1 MEIILIIAL
10 IAVFIAVVYG
20 VLSIQRTIQARPSDT
35 GAIVNPTPPIDVA
48 ALVASVRSA
57 VEAEMRK
64 TAQETLQATSQQSAE
79 FFAAQS
85 ATLEG
90 KTRSMLAPFE
100 EQIKGLSVSVNTL
113 QTTYSQEQGTIS
125 QLATQITTLQSTTT
139 TLTNS
144 LKSPTARGSW
154 GENQL
159 RNVIQL
165 AGMESYCDYT
175 EQFTGGE
182 GESDQ
187 RPDVVVHL
195 PNGAMIAIDSKAP
208 LSAYLRMQDATDVP
222 TKEIELKNHAKLM
235 RDHMKNLSDKKYW
248 NQFPQSPDFVVMF
261 IPGEGFVSDAMR
273 SDPSL
278 LDDAMKSRVLVAS
291 PVNLLALLFAVAK
304 GWQAHSIAEHAK
316 EVAAL
321 GTLLYERVGI
331 VLEFVGTMGRNLNT
345 ATTAYNKM
353 VDSIEGRMLVTL
365 RKFRDLKVV
374 QGEEIE
380 TLKRIDV
387 QTRSLTA
394 PEILPELD
402 S

>member
-1 MEIILIIAL
+1 MEIILIVAL

-20 VLSIQRTIQARPSDT
+20 VISIQRTIQARPADT
-35 GAIVNPTPPIDVA
+35 APVANPVPAIDVA

-90 KTRSMLAPFE
+90 KTRSILAPFE
-100 EQIKGLSVSVNTL
+100 EQIKGLSASVNSL

-187 RPDVVVHL
+187 RPDVVVRL

-208 LSAYLRMQDATDVP
+208 LSAYLRMQDATDVA
-222 TKEIELKNHAKLM
+222 TKEIELKNHARLM
-235 RDHMKNLSDKKYW
+235 RDHMKKLSDKKYW

-278 LDDAMKSRVLVAS
+278 LDDAMKNRVLVAS

-321 GTLLYERVGI
+321 GTELYERVGV
-331 VLEFVGTMGRNLNT
+331 VLTHVGKMGTNLST
-345 ATTAYNKM
+345 ATTAYNDM
-353 VDSIEGRMLVTL
+353 VGSLEGRMLPTL

-374 QGEEIE
+374 QGKEID
-380 TLKRIDV
+380 TLKSIDV
-387 QTRSLTA
+387 QTRSLAA

>member
-1 MEIILIIAL
+1 MQALLIGVVVIL
-10 IAVFIAVVYG
+10 IAVIVIATVFIRQSLSARGTIPVVG
-20 VLSIQRTIQARPSDT
+20 SA
-35 GAIVNPTPPIDVA
+35 PIDQA

-64 TAQETLQATSQQSAE
+64 TAQETLQASTQQSAE
-79 FFAAQS
+79 FFAAQQRNI
-85 ATLEG
+85 ENQ
-90 KTRSMLAPFE
+90 TRALLSPFE
-100 EQIKGLSVSVNTL
+100 EQIKGLSGSVTAL
-113 QTTYSQEQGTIS
+113 QTTYSQEQGTVA
-125 QLATQITTLQSTTT
+125 QLAVQITSLQSTTT

-182 GESDQ
+182 AEADQ
-187 RPDVVVHL
+187 RPDVVVRL
-195 PNGAMIAIDSKAP
+195 PNGALIAVDSKAP
-208 LSAYLRMQDATDVP
+208 LSAYLRMQDASDVA
-222 TKEIELKNHAKLM
+222 TKEIELKAHAKLM
-235 RDHMKNLSDKKYW
+235 RDHMKKLADKKYW
-248 NQFPQSPDFVVMF
+248 NQFPEAPDFVVMF

-273 SDPSL
+273 SDPTL
-278 LDDAMKSRVLVAS
+278 LAEAMKNRVLIAS

-321 GTLLYERVGI
+321 GSELYERVGN
-331 VLEFVGTMGRNLNT
+331 VLTQVSKMGTHLNT
-345 ATTAYNKM
+345 STTAYNEM
-353 VDSIEGRMLVTL
+353 IGSLENRMLPTL

-374 QGEEIE
+374 QGKEIDP
-380 TLKRIDV
+380 LKSIDS
-387 QTRSLTA
+387 QTRSLNA
-394 PEILPELD
+394 PEATPELN
-402 S
+402 

>member
-1 MEIILIIAL
+1 MESEAPEELAT
-10 IAVFIAVVYG
+10 VFIRQS
-20 VLSIQRTIQARPSDT
+20 LSARGTIPVIGSA
-35 GAIVNPTPPIDVA
+35 PIDQA

-64 TAQETLQATSQQSAE
+64 TAQETLQASTQQSAE
-79 FFAAQS
+79 FFAAQQRNI
-85 ATLEG
+85 ENQ
-90 KTRSMLAPFE
+90 TRALLSPFE
-100 EQIKGLSVSVNTL
+100 EQIKGLSGSVTAL
-113 QTTYSQEQGTIS
+113 QTSYSQEQGTVA
-125 QLATQITTLQSTTT
+125 QLAAQITSLQSTTT

-182 GESDQ
+182 AEADQ
-187 RPDVVVHL
+187 RPDVVVRL
-195 PNGAMIAIDSKAP
+195 PNGALIAVDSKAP
-208 LSAYLRMQDATDVP
+208 LSAYLRMQDASDVA
-222 TKEIELKNHAKLM
+222 TKEIELKAHAKLM
-235 RDHMKNLSDKKYW
+235 RDHMKKLADKKYW
-248 NQFPQSPDFVVMF
+248 NQFPEAPDFVVMF

-273 SDPSL
+273 SDPTL
-278 LDDAMKSRVLVAS
+278 LAEAMKNRVLIAS

-321 GTLLYERVGI
+321 GSELYERVGN
-331 VLEFVGTMGRNLNT
+331 VLTQVSKMGTHLNT
-345 ATTAYNKM
+345 STTAYNEM
-353 VDSIEGRMLVTL
+353 IGSLENRMMPTL

-374 QGEEIE
+374 QGKEMVP
-380 TLKRIDV
+380 LKSIDS
-387 QTRSLTA
+387 QTRSLNA
-394 PEILPELD
+394 PEATPELD
-402 S
+402 

>member
-1 MEIILIIAL
+1 MQAVLIGVVVIL
-10 IAVFIAVVYG
+10 IAVIVVATVFIRQS
-20 VLSIQRTIQARPSDT
+20 LSARGTIPVIGSA
-35 GAIVNPTPPIDVA
+35 PIDQA

-64 TAQETLQATSQQSAE
+64 TAQETLQASTQQSAE
-79 FFAAQS
+79 FFAAQQRNI
-85 ATLEG
+85 ENQ
-90 KTRSMLAPFE
+90 TRALLSPFE
-100 EQIKGLSVSVNTL
+100 EQIKGLSGSVTAL
-113 QTTYSQEQGTIS
+113 QTTYSQEQGTVA
-125 QLATQITTLQSTTT
+125 QLAAQITSLQSTTT

-182 GESDQ
+182 AEADQ
-187 RPDVVVHL
+187 RPDVVVRL
-195 PNGAMIAIDSKAP
+195 PNGALIAVDSKAP
-208 LSAYLRMQDATDVP
+208 LSAYLRMQDASDVA
-222 TKEIELKNHAKLM
+222 TKEIELKAHAKLM
-235 RDHMKNLSDKKYW
+235 RDHMKKLADKKYW
-248 NQFPQSPDFVVMF
+248 NQFPEAPDFVVMF

-273 SDPSL
+273 SDPTL
-278 LDDAMKSRVLVAS
+278 LAEAMKNRVLIAS

-321 GTLLYERVGI
+321 GSELYERVGN
-331 VLEFVGTMGRNLNT
+331 VLTQVSKMGTHLNT
-345 ATTAYNKM
+345 STTAYNEM
-353 VDSIEGRMLVTL
+353 IGSLENRMMPTL

-374 QGEEIE
+374 QGKEMVP
-380 TLKRIDV
+380 LKSIDS
-387 QTRSLTA
+387 QTRSLNA
-394 PEILPELD
+394 PEATPELD
-402 S
+402 

>member
-1 MEIILIIAL
+1 MDIILIVAL

-20 VLSIQRTIQARPSDT
+20 VISIQRTIQARPADT
-35 GAIVNPTPPIDVA
+35 APVVNPVPAIDVA

-90 KTRSMLAPFE
+90 KTRSILAPFE
-100 EQIKGLSVSVNTL
+100 EQIKGLSASVNSL

-187 RPDVVVHL
+187 RPDVVVRL

-208 LSAYLRMQDATDVP
+208 LSAYLRMQDATDVA
-222 TKEIELKNHAKLM
+222 TKEIELKNHARLM
-235 RDHMKNLSDKKYW
+235 RDHMKKLSDKKYW

-278 LDDAMKSRVLVAS
+278 LDDAMKNRVLVAS

-321 GTLLYERVGI
+321 GTELYERVGV
-331 VLEFVGTMGRNLNT
+331 VLTHVGKMGTNLST
-345 ATTAYNKM
+345 ATTAYNDM
-353 VDSIEGRMLVTL
+353 VGSLEGRMLPTL

-374 QGEEIE
+374 QGKEID
-380 TLKRIDV
+380 TLKSIDV
-387 QTRSLTA
+387 QTRSLAA

>member
-1 MEIILIIAL
+1 MEIILVIAL

-304 GWQAHSIAEHAK
+304 GWQAHSIAEHAEK
-316 EVAAL
+316 VAAL
-321 GTLLYERVGI
+321 GTLLYERVGT
-331 VLEFVGTMGRNLNT
+331 VLEFVGTMGKNLGT
-345 ATTAYNKM
+345 ATTAYNEM
-353 VDSIEGRMLVTL
+353 VGSIEGRMLVTL

-374 QGEEIE
+374 QGEEIN
-380 TLKRIDV
+380 TLKSIEV

>member
-10 IAVFIAVVYG
+10 IAVIIAVVYG
-20 VLSIQRTIQARPSDT
+20 VLSIQRTIKARPSDA

-235 RDHMKNLSDKKYW
+235 RDHMKKLSDKKYW

>member
-125 QLATQITTLQSTTT
+125 QLVTQITTLQSTTT

-235 RDHMKNLSDKKYW
+235 RDHMKKLSDKKYW

-321 GTLLYERVGI
+321 GTLLYERVGT
-331 VLEFVGTMGRNLNT
+331 VLTEVSKMGKNLST
-345 ATTAYNKM
+345 ATTAYNEM
-353 VDSIEGRMLVTL
+353 VGSLEGRMLVTL

-374 QGEEIE
+374 QGEEID
-380 TLKRIDV
+380 TLKSIDI

>member
-1 MEIILIIAL
+1 MQAVLIGVVVILLAVIVVAT
-10 IAVFIAVVYG
+10 VFIRQS
-20 VLSIQRTIQARPSDT
+20 LSARGTIPVT
-35 GAIVNPTPPIDVA
+35 GSAPIDQA

-64 TAQETLQATSQQSAE
+64 TAQETLQASTQQSAE
-79 FFAAQS
+79 FFAAQQRNI
-85 ATLEG
+85 ENQ
-90 KTRSMLAPFE
+90 TRALLSPFE
-100 EQIKGLSVSVNTL
+100 EQIKGLSGSVTAL
-113 QTTYSQEQGTIS
+113 QTTYSQEQGTVA
-125 QLATQITTLQSTTT
+125 QLAAQITSLQSTTT

-182 GESDQ
+182 AEADQ
-187 RPDVVVHL
+187 RPDVVVRL
-195 PNGAMIAIDSKAP
+195 PNGALIAVDSKAP
-208 LSAYLRMQDATDVP
+208 LSAYLRMQDASDVA
-222 TKEIELKNHAKLM
+222 TKEIELKAHAKLM
-235 RDHMKNLSDKKYW
+235 RDHMKKLADKKYW
-248 NQFPQSPDFVVMF
+248 NQFPEAPDFVVMF

-273 SDPSL
+273 SDPTL

-316 EVAAL
+316 EVASL
-321 GTLLYERVGI
+321 GTELYERVGV
-331 VLEFVGTMGRNLNT
+331 VLDHVSRMGTSLGT
-345 ATTAYNKM
+345 STKAYNDM
-353 VDSIEGRMLVTL
+353 IGSLESRMLPTL

-374 QGEEIE
+374 QGKEMDP
-380 TLKRIDV
+380 LKSIDS
-387 QTRSLTA
+387 QTRSLNA
-394 PEILPELD
+394 PEATPELD
-402 S
+402 

>member
-10 IAVFIAVVYG
+10 IVVFIAVVYG
-20 VLSIQRTIQARPSDT
+20 VLSIQRTIQSRPSDA

-85 ATLEG
+85 AALEG

-100 EQIKGLSVSVNTL
+100 EQIKGLSASVNTL

-165 AGMESYCDYT
+165 AGMASYCDYT

-187 RPDVVVHL
+187 RPDVVVRL

-235 RDHMKNLSDKKYW
+235 RDHMKKLSDKKYW

-278 LDDAMKSRVLVAS
+278 LDDAMKNRVLVAS

-321 GTLLYERVGI
+321 GTLLYERVGT
-331 VLEFVGTMGRNLNT
+331 VLTEVGKLGRNLST
-345 ATTAYNKM
+345 ATTAYNDM
-353 VDSIEGRMLVTL
+353 VGSLEGRMLVTL

-374 QGEEIE
+374 QGEEID
-380 TLKRIDV
+380 TLKSIDV

>member
-1 MEIILIIAL
+1 MEIILIVAL

-20 VLSIQRTIQARPSDT
+20 VISIQRTIQARPADT
-35 GAIVNPTPPIDVA
+35 AAVVNPTPPIDVA

-90 KTRSMLAPFE
+90 KTRSILAPFE
-100 EQIKGLSVSVNTL
+100 EQIKGLSASVNTL

-187 RPDVVVHL
+187 RPDVVVRL

-208 LSAYLRMQDATDVP
+208 LSAYLRMQDATDVA
-222 TKEIELKNHAKLM
+222 TKEIELKNHARLM
-235 RDHMKNLSDKKYW
+235 RDHMKKLSDKKYW

-278 LDDAMKSRVLVAS
+278 LDDAMKNRVLVAS

-321 GTLLYERVGI
+321 GTELYERVGV
-331 VLEFVGTMGRNLNT
+331 VLTHVGKMGTNLST
-345 ATTAYNKM
+345 ATTAYNDM
-353 VDSIEGRMLVTL
+353 VGSLEGRMLPTL

-374 QGEEIE
+374 QGKEID
-380 TLKRIDV
+380 TLKSIDV
-387 QTRSLTA
+387 QTRSLAA

>member
-20 VLSIQRTIQARPSDT
+20 ALSIQRTIQSRPSDT

-90 KTRSMLAPFE
+90 KTRSILAPFE
-100 EQIKGLSVSVNTL
+100 VQIKGLSDSVNSL

-165 AGMESYCDYT
+165 AGMESYCDYK

-222 TKEIELKNHAKLM
+222 TKEIELKNHARLM
-235 RDHMKNLSDKKYW
+235 RDHMKKLSDKKYW

-278 LDDAMKSRVLVAS
+278 LDDAMKNRVLVAS

-321 GTLLYERVGI
+321 GTELYERVGV
-331 VLEFVGTMGRNLNT
+331 VLTHVGKMGTNLST
-345 ATTAYNKM
+345 ATTAYNDM
-353 VDSIEGRMLVTL
+353 VGSLEGRMLPTL

-374 QGEEIE
+374 QGKEID
-380 TLKRIDV
+380 TLKSIDV
-387 QTRSLTA
+387 QTRSLAA

>member
-1 MEIILIIAL
+1 MEIILIVAL

-20 VLSIQRTIQARPSDT
+20 VISIQRTIQARPADT
-35 GAIVNPTPPIDVA
+35 ATVVNPTPAIDVA

-90 KTRSMLAPFE
+90 KTRSILAPFE
-100 EQIKGLSVSVNTL
+100 EQIKGLSASVNSL
-113 QTTYSQEQGTIS
+113 QTTYSQEQGTMS

-187 RPDVVVHL
+187 RPDVVVRL

-208 LSAYLRMQDATDVP
+208 LSAYLRMQDATDVG
-222 TKEIELKNHAKLM
+222 TKEIELKNHARLM
-235 RDHMKNLSDKKYW
+235 RDHMKKLSDKKYW

-278 LDDAMKSRVLVAS
+278 LDDAMKNRVLVAS

-321 GTLLYERVGI
+321 GTELYERVGV
-331 VLEFVGTMGRNLNT
+331 VLTHVGKMGTNLST
-345 ATTAYNKM
+345 ATTAYNDM
-353 VDSIEGRMLVTL
+353 VGSLEGRMLPTL

-374 QGEEIE
+374 QGKEID
-380 TLKRIDV
+380 TLKSIDI
-387 QTRSLTA
+387 QTRSLAA

>member
-1 MEIILIIAL
+1 MQAVLIGVVVIL
-10 IAVFIAVVYG
+10 IAVIVVATVFIRQSLSARGTIPVVG
-20 VLSIQRTIQARPSDT
+20 SA
-35 GAIVNPTPPIDVA
+35 PIDQA

-64 TAQETLQATSQQSAE
+64 TAQETLQASTQQSAE
-79 FFAAQS
+79 FFAAQQRNI
-85 ATLEG
+85 ENQ
-90 KTRSMLAPFE
+90 TRALLSPFE
-100 EQIKGLSVSVNTL
+100 EQIKGLSGSVTAL
-113 QTTYSQEQGTIS
+113 QTTYSQEQGTVA
-125 QLATQITTLQSTTT
+125 QLAAQITSLQSTTT

-182 GESDQ
+182 AEADQ
-187 RPDVVVHL
+187 RPDVVVRL
-195 PNGAMIAIDSKAP
+195 PNGALIAVDSKAP
-208 LSAYLRMQDATDVP
+208 LSAYLRMQDASDVA
-222 TKEIELKNHAKLM
+222 TKEIELKAHAKLM
-235 RDHMKNLSDKKYW
+235 RDHMKKLADKKYW
-248 NQFPQSPDFVVMF
+248 NQFPEAPDFVVMF

-273 SDPSL
+273 SDPTL
-278 LDDAMKSRVLVAS
+278 LAEAMKNRVLIAS

-321 GTLLYERVGI
+321 GSELYERVGN
-331 VLEFVGTMGRNLNT
+331 VLTQVSKMGTHLNT
-345 ATTAYNKM
+345 STTAYNEM
-353 VDSIEGRMLVTL
+353 IGSLENRMMPTL

-374 QGEEIE
+374 QGKEMVP
-380 TLKRIDV
+380 LKSIDS
-387 QTRSLTA
+387 QTRSLNA
-394 PEILPELD
+394 PEATPELD
-402 S
+402 

>member
-1 MEIILIIAL
+1 MQAVLIGVVVIL
-10 IAVFIAVVYG
+10 IAVIVVATVFIRQS
-20 VLSIQRTIQARPSDT
+20 LSARGTIPVIGSA
-35 GAIVNPTPPIDVA
+35 PIDQA

-64 TAQETLQATSQQSAE
+64 TAQETLQASTQQSAE
-79 FFAAQS
+79 FFAAQQRNI
-85 ATLEG
+85 ENQ
-90 KTRSMLAPFE
+90 TRALLSPFE
-100 EQIKGLSVSVNTL
+100 EQIKGLSGSVTAL
-113 QTTYSQEQGTIS
+113 QTSYSQEQGTVA
-125 QLATQITTLQSTTT
+125 QLAAQITSLQSTTT

-182 GESDQ
+182 AEADQ
-187 RPDVVVHL
+187 RPDVVVRL
-195 PNGAMIAIDSKAP
+195 PNGALIAVDSKAP
-208 LSAYLRMQDATDVP
+208 LSAYLRMQDASDVA
-222 TKEIELKNHAKLM
+222 TKEIELKAHAKLM
-235 RDHMKNLSDKKYW
+235 RDHMKKLADKKYW
-248 NQFPQSPDFVVMF
+248 NQFPEAPDFVVMF

-273 SDPSL
+273 SDPTL
-278 LDDAMKSRVLVAS
+278 LAEAMKNRVLIAS

-321 GTLLYERVGI
+321 GSELYERVGN
-331 VLEFVGTMGRNLNT
+331 VLTQVSKMGTHLNT
-345 ATTAYNKM
+345 STTAYNEM
-353 VDSIEGRMLVTL
+353 IGSLENRMMPTL

-374 QGEEIE
+374 QGKEMVP
-380 TLKRIDV
+380 LKSIDS
-387 QTRSLTA
+387 QTRSLNA
-394 PEILPELD
+394 PEATPELD
-402 S
+402 

>member
-20 VLSIQRTIQARPSDT
+20 VFSIQRTIQSRPSDA

-235 RDHMKNLSDKKYW
+235 RDHMKKLSDKKYW

-321 GTLLYERVGI
+321 GTLLYERVGT
-331 VLEFVGTMGRNLNT
+331 VLTEVGKVGKNLST
-345 ATTAYNKM
+345 ATTAYNDM
-353 VDSIEGRMLVTL
+353 IGSLEGRMLVTL

-374 QGEEIE
+374 QGEEID
-380 TLKRIDV
+380 TLKSIDV

-394 PEILPELD
+394 PEIHPELD

>member
-20 VLSIQRTIQARPSDT
+20 VLSIQRTIQARPSDAD
-35 GAIVNPTPPIDVA
+35 AIVNPTPPIDIA

-100 EQIKGLSVSVNTL
+100 EQIKGLSASVNTL

-187 RPDVVVHL
+187 RPDVVVRL

-235 RDHMKNLSDKKYW
+235 REHMKKLSDKKYW

-321 GTLLYERVGI
+321 GALLYERVGT
-331 VLEFVGTMGRNLNT
+331 VLAEVGKMGKNLST
-345 ATTAYNKM
+345 ATTAYNDM
-353 VDSIEGRMLVTL
+353 VGSLEGRLLVTL

-380 TLKRIDV
+380 TLKSIDV
-387 QTRSLTA
+387 QTRSLAA

>member
-165 AGMESYCDYT
+165 AGMESYCDYK

-235 RDHMKNLSDKKYW
+235 RDHMKKLSDKKYW

>member
-1 MEIILIIAL
+1 MEIILIVAL

-20 VLSIQRTIQARPSDT
+20 VVSIQRTIQARPADT
-35 GAIVNPTPPIDVA
+35 AAVVNPVPAIDVA

-90 KTRSMLAPFE
+90 KTRSILAPFE
-100 EQIKGLSVSVNTL
+100 EQIKGLSASVNTL

-187 RPDVVVHL
+187 RPDVVVRL

-208 LSAYLRMQDATDVP
+208 LSAYLRMQDATDVA
-222 TKEIELKNHAKLM
+222 TKEIELKNHARLM
-235 RDHMKNLSDKKYW
+235 RDHMKKLSDKKYW

-278 LDDAMKSRVLVAS
+278 LDDAMKNRVLVAS

-321 GTLLYERVGI
+321 GTELYERVGV
-331 VLEFVGTMGRNLNT
+331 VLTHVGKMGTNLST
-345 ATTAYNKM
+345 ATTAYNDM
-353 VDSIEGRMLVTL
+353 VGSLEGRMLPTL

-374 QGEEIE
+374 QGKEID
-380 TLKRIDV
+380 TLKSIDV
-387 QTRSLTA
+387 QTRSLAA

>member
-20 VLSIQRTIQARPSDT
+20 VLSIQRTIQSRPSDA

-321 GTLLYERVGI
+321 GTLLYERVGT
-331 VLEFVGTMGRNLNT
+331 VLEFVGTMGKNLGT
-345 ATTAYNKM
+345 ATTAYNEM
-353 VDSIEGRMLVTL
+353 VGSIEGRMLVTL

-374 QGEEIE
+374 QGEEIN
-380 TLKRIDV
+380 TLKSIEIR
-387 QTRSLTA
+387 TRSLTA
-394 PEILPELD
+394 PEIHPELD

>member
-165 AGMESYCDYT
+165 AGMESYCDYK

-235 RDHMKNLSDKKYW
+235 RDHMKKLSDKKYW

-374 QGEEIE
+374 QGEEID
-380 TLKRIDV
+380 TLKSIDI

>member
-1 MEIILIIAL
+1 MEIILIVAL

-20 VLSIQRTIQARPSDT
+20 VVSIQRTIQARPSDT
-35 GAIVNPTPPIDVA
+35 GALVNPAPAIDVA

-90 KTRSMLAPFE
+90 KTRSILAPFE
-100 EQIKGLSVSVNTL
+100 EQIKGLSASVNSL

-187 RPDVVVHL
+187 RPDVVVRL

-235 RDHMKNLSDKKYW
+235 RDHMKKLSDKKYW

-278 LDDAMKSRVLVAS
+278 LDDAMKNRVLVAS

-321 GTLLYERVGI
+321 GNELYERVG
-331 VLEFVGTMGRNLNT
+331 VMLTYVGKMGANLST
-345 ATTAYNKM
+345 ATTAYNDM
-353 VDSIEGRMLVTL
+353 VGSLEGRMLPTL

-374 QGEEIE
+374 QGKEID
-380 TLKRIDV
+380 TLKSIDV
-387 QTRSLTA
+387 QTRSLAA

>member
-1 MEIILIIAL
+1 MEIILIVAL

-20 VLSIQRTIQARPSDT
+20 VISIQRTIQARPSDT
-35 GAIVNPTPPIDVA
+35 GAVVNPAPAIDVA

-90 KTRSMLAPFE
+90 KTRSILAPFE
-100 EQIKGLSVSVNTL
+100 EQIKGLSASVNSL

-187 RPDVVVHL
+187 RPDVVVRL

-331 VLEFVGTMGRNLNT
+331 MLEFVGTMGRNLNT

>member
-1 MEIILIIAL
+1 MQAVLIGVVVIL
-10 IAVFIAVVYG
+10 IAVIVIATVFIRQSLSARGTIPVVG
-20 VLSIQRTIQARPSDT
+20 SA
-35 GAIVNPTPPIDVA
+35 PIDQA

-64 TAQETLQATSQQSAE
+64 TAQETLQASTQQSAE
-79 FFAAQS
+79 FFAAQQRNI
-85 ATLEG
+85 ENQ
-90 KTRSMLAPFE
+90 TRALLSPFE
-100 EQIKGLSVSVNTL
+100 EQIKGLSGSVTAL
-113 QTTYSQEQGTIS
+113 QTTYSQEQGTVA
-125 QLATQITTLQSTTT
+125 QLAVQITSLQSTTT

-182 GESDQ
+182 AEADQ
-187 RPDVVVHL
+187 RPDVVVRL
-195 PNGAMIAIDSKAP
+195 PNGALIAVDSKAP
-208 LSAYLRMQDATDVP
+208 LSAYLRMQDASDVA
-222 TKEIELKNHAKLM
+222 TKEIELKAHAKLM
-235 RDHMKNLSDKKYW
+235 RDHMKKLADKKYW
-248 NQFPQSPDFVVMF
+248 NQFPEAPDFVVMF

-273 SDPSL
+273 SDPTL
-278 LDDAMKSRVLVAS
+278 LAEAMKNRVLIAS

-321 GTLLYERVGI
+321 GSELYERVGN
-331 VLEFVGTMGRNLNT
+331 VLTQVSKMGTHLNT
-345 ATTAYNKM
+345 STTAYNEM
-353 VDSIEGRMLVTL
+353 IGSLENRMMPTL

-374 QGEEIE
+374 QGKEMVP
-380 TLKRIDV
+380 LKSIDS
-387 QTRSLTA
+387 QTRSLKA
-394 PEILPELD
+394 PEATPELN
-402 S
+402 

>member
-1 MEIILIIAL
+1 MQAVLIGVVVIL
-10 IAVFIAVVYG
+10 IAVIVVSTVFIRQS
-20 VLSIQRTIQARPSDT
+20 LSARRTIPVT
-35 GAIVNPTPPIDVA
+35 GSVPIDQA

-64 TAQETLQATSQQSAE
+64 TAQETLQASTQQSAE
-79 FFAAQS
+79 FFAAQQRNI
-85 ATLEG
+85 ENQ
-90 KTRSMLAPFE
+90 TRALLSPFE
-100 EQIKGLSVSVNTL
+100 EQIKGLSGSVTAL
-113 QTTYSQEQGTIS
+113 QTTYSQEQGTVA
-125 QLATQITTLQSTTT
+125 QLAAQITSLQSTTT

-182 GESDQ
+182 AEADQ
-187 RPDVVVHL
+187 RPDVVVRL
-195 PNGAMIAIDSKAP
+195 PNGALIAVDSKAP
-208 LSAYLRMQDATDVP
+208 LSAYLRMQDASDVA
-222 TKEIELKNHAKLM
+222 TKEIELKAHAKLM
-235 RDHMKNLSDKKYW
+235 RDHMKKLADKKYW
-248 NQFPQSPDFVVMF
+248 NQFPEAPDFVVMF

-273 SDPSL
+273 SDPTL

-316 EVAAL
+316 EVASL
-321 GTLLYERVGI
+321 GTELYERVGV
-331 VLEFVGTMGRNLNT
+331 VLDHVSRMGTSLGT
-345 ATTAYNKM
+345 STKAYNDM
-353 VDSIEGRMLVTL
+353 IGSLESRMLPTL

-374 QGEEIE
+374 QGKEIDS
-380 TLKRIDV
+380 LKSIDS
-387 QTRSLTA
+387 QTRSLNA
-394 PEILPELD
+394 PEVTPELD
-402 S
+402 

>member
-1 MEIILIIAL
+1 MEIILIVAL

-20 VLSIQRTIQARPSDT
+20 VVSIQRTIQARPADT
-35 GAIVNPTPPIDVA
+35 APVANPTPAIDVA

-90 KTRSMLAPFE
+90 KTRSILAPFE
-100 EQIKGLSVSVNTL
+100 EQIKGLSASVNTL

-187 RPDVVVHL
+187 RPDVVVRL

-208 LSAYLRMQDATDVP
+208 LSAYLRMQDATDVA
-222 TKEIELKNHAKLM
+222 TKEIELKNHARLM
-235 RDHMKNLSDKKYW
+235 RDHMKKLSDKKYW

-278 LDDAMKSRVLVAS
+278 LDDAMKNRVLVAS

-321 GTLLYERVGI
+321 GTELYERVGV
-331 VLEFVGTMGRNLNT
+331 VLTHVGKMGTNLST
-345 ATTAYNKM
+345 ATTAYNDM
-353 VDSIEGRMLVTL
+353 VGSLEGRMLPTL

-374 QGEEIE
+374 QGKEID
-380 TLKRIDV
+380 TLKSIDV
-387 QTRSLTA
+387 QTRSLAA